1 MPLAAKT
8 PPGAARHVPV
18 GFSGGHSI
26 GTILSLNPH
35 PEEEEE
41 EEAEEAEASAVAS
54 PISGEETDA

>member
-41 EEAEEAEASAVAS
+41 EEEEASAVAS